1 MTDQKPSIEHFL
13 LLGFLALIWG
23 SSFILMK
30 IGLFGLDRDGE
41 VFSSYQI
48 AAMRIGIAGIVLSP
62 IIIRKWKQIQRKD
75 LLWMMAVGMIGNT
88 IPAFLFTAAQLKLA
102 SSIAGILNSLT
113 PLFTLV
119 VAMIVF
125 GNRFT
130 RRQIIGLLLGFAG
143 AVGMITLKD
152 SNGETHLLS
161 MGLIVIA
168 TLCYAFS
175 VNIIRNKL
183 AGVSSMLIAAVAL
196 VSMAIPNL
204 IWLSTTNVGTVIT
217 QHPEGVN
224 GFLATSVLAAVG
236 TAMALVLFNGL
247 IKDTSALFASSVTY
261 LIPIVA
267 ALWGYLDEE
276 HLTLMHLAFA
286 MVILI
291 GVYLVNR
298 SKPVSRSKAS

>member
-1 MTDQKPSIEHFL
+1 
-13 LLGFLALIWG
+13 
-23 SSFILMK
+23 MK

>member
-30 IGLFGLDRDGE
+30 IGLFGLDGDGE

-48 AAMRIGIAGIVLSP
+48 AAMRIGIAGLVLSP
-62 IIIRKWKQIQRKD
+62 IIIRKWKQIQRQD

-88 IPAFLFTAAQLKLA
+88 IPAFLFTSAQLKLA

-130 RRQIIGLLLGFAG
+130 SRQIIGLLLGFAG

-168 TLCYAFS
+168 TVCYAFS

-196 VSMAIPNL
+196 GTMAIPNL
-204 IWLSTTNVGTVIT
+204 IWLATTNVGTVIT
-217 QHPEGVN
+217 EHPEGVN
-224 GFLATSVLAAVG
+224 SFLATFVLAAVG
-236 TAMALVLFNGL
+236 TAMALVFFNGL

-267 ALWGYLDEE
+267 AMWGYLDEE